1 MEILPINKDHYPDIA
16 EIYRQGINTGMATFE
31 TSVPSWESWNENKL
45 QHSRLIAFENK
56 EALGW
61 VALSKV
67 SSRCVYEGV
76 AEVSIYVSENHR
88 GKGVG
93 KILMQYLIKESEA
106 NGIWTLQSG
115 MFPENEATIAL
126 HKLFGFRIIGYRE
139 KIGKLGVIW
148 KDSVLMER
156 RSKIV
161 GTD

>member
-1 MEILPINKDHYPDIA
+1 MEILSINKNHYPDIA
-16 EIYRQGINTGMATFE
+16 AIYQQGINTGMATFE
-31 TSVPSWESWNENKL
+31 TSAPSWESWNENKL
-45 QHSRLIAFENK
+45 QHSRLIAIENS

-61 VALSKV
+61 AALSKV

-76 AEVSIYVSENHR
+76 AEVSIYIAENHR

-93 KILMQYLIKESEA
+93 KILMEHLIRESED

-139 KIGKLGVIW
+139 KIGKLNGVW
-148 KDSVLMER
+148 KDSLIMER
-156 RSKIV
+156 RSTIV
-161 GTD
+161 GTE

>member
-1 MEILPINKDHYPDIA
+1 MEVISINKNHYPDIA
-16 EIYRQGINTGMATFE
+16 EIYRQGIETGMATFE

-45 QHSRLIAFENK
+45 KHSRLIAFENN

-76 AEVSIYVSENHR
+76 AEVSIYVSKNHR

-93 KILMQYLIKESEA
+93 KILMENLINESETH
-106 NGIWTLQSG
+106 GIWTLQSG

-139 KIGKLGVIW
+139 KIGKLGGIW
-148 KDSVLMER
+148 RDSVLMER

>member
-126 HKLFGFRIIGYRE
+126 HKLFGFRIIGHRE
-139 KIGKLGVIW
+139 KIGKLGGIW

-156 RSKIV
+156 RSKIA
-161 GTD
+161 GTE

>member
-1 MEILPINKDHYPDIA
+1 MEIISITKDHYPDIA

-31 TSVPSWESWNENKL
+31 TAVPSWESWNENKL
-45 QHSRLIAFENK
+45 YHSRLIAFENN

-61 VALSKV
+61 AAVSNV

-93 KILMQYLIKESEA
+93 KILMEHLIKESEA

-115 MFPENEATIAL
+115 MFPENKATIAL
-126 HKLFGFRIIGYRE
+126 HQRFGFRIVGYRE
-139 KIGKLGVIW
+139 KIGKLQDVW
-148 KDSVLMER
+148 KDSVIMER
-156 RSKIV
+156 RSKVV

>member
-1 MEILPINKDHYPDIA
+1 MEILSINKNHYPDIA
-16 EIYRQGINTGMATFE
+16 AIYQQGINTGMATFE
-31 TSVPSWESWNENKL
+31 TSAPSWESWNENKL
-45 QHSRLIAFENK
+45 QHSRIIAFENS

-61 VALSKV
+61 AALSKA

-76 AEVSIYVSENHR
+76 AEVSIYIAENHR

-93 KILMQYLIKESEA
+93 KILMEHLIRESED

-139 KIGKLGVIW
+139 KIGKLNGVW
-148 KDSVLMER
+148 KDSVIMER
-156 RSKIV
+156 RSTIV
-161 GTD
+161 GTE

>member
-1 MEILPINKDHYPDIA
+1 MEIIPINKDHYPDIA
-16 EIYRQGINTGMATFE
+16 EIYRQGIETGTATFE

-45 QHSRLIAFENK
+45 QHSRLIAFENNQ
-56 EALGW
+56 ALGW

-93 KILMQYLIKESEA
+93 KMLMENLIKESEA

-115 MFPENEATIAL
+115 MFAENEATIAL

-148 KDSVLMER
+148 KDCVLMER